1 MRARAVDPSS
11 IRLRATCN
19 SKHKDKARR
28 PFVQRLEGS
37 LALSWVKCDANL
49 NAEDIKCKKYNRNIQ
64 HAICNVQHATYCMQH
79 ATGSVQKT

>member
-1 MRARAVDPSS
+1 M
-11 IRLRATCN
+11 
-19 SKHKDKARR
+19 
-28 PFVQRLEGS
+28 QRLEGS

-49 NAEDIKCKKYNRNIQ
+49 NAEDIKCTQYNRNIQ